1 MAYGASVP
9 FQYRGAADYVD
20 KILKGAK
27 PADLPVQQPTK
38 FDLVINL
45 DRQGPQ
51 PDNTA
56 VAAPAGGSGDRIDGD
71 GPRPAEPMMAPY
83 QKPDWLT
90 THVFNSVVMLL
101 TSLGLSVRGSRILV
115 VRGRKSGQIR
125 TTPVNPLE
133 IGGTRYLVAP
143 RGETEWVRNL
153 RAARGGE
160 LRLGRHREPI
170 GVEELPDEAKPPI
183 LREYL
188 RRWKTETEKFFDGVT
203 AESPESEL
211 RRIAPRHPVFRV
223 LSL

>member
-1 MAYGASVP
+1 
-9 FQYRGAADYVD
+9 
-20 KILKGAK
+20 
-27 PADLPVQQPTK
+27 
-38 FDLVINL
+38 
-45 DRQGPQ
+45 
-51 PDNTA
+51 
-56 VAAPAGGSGDRIDGD
+56 
-71 GPRPAEPMMAPY
+71 MMAQY

-90 THVFNSVVMLL
+90 KHVFNPLVMLL
-101 TSLGLSVRGSRILV
+101 TNRGLSVRGSRILA

-133 IGGTRYLVAP
+133 IGGARYLVAP

>member
-1 MAYGASVP
+1 MARY
-9 FQYRGAADYVD
+9 
-20 KILKGAK
+20 
-27 PADLPVQQPTK
+27 
-38 FDLVINL
+38 
-45 DRQGPQ
+45 
-51 PDNTA
+51 
-56 VAAPAGGSGDRIDGD
+56 
-71 GPRPAEPMMAPY
+71 E
-83 QKPDWLT
+83 KPDWPT
-90 THVFNSVVMLL
+90 KHVFNPLVSLL

-133 IGGTRYLVAP
+133 MSGKHYLVAP

-160 LRLGRHREPI
+160 LRLGLHREPI

-188 RRWKTETEKFFDGVT
+188 RRWKMETGKFFDGVT

-223 LSL
+223 LRL

>member
-1 MAYGASVP
+1 
-9 FQYRGAADYVD
+9 
-20 KILKGAK
+20 
-27 PADLPVQQPTK
+27 
-38 FDLVINL
+38 
-45 DRQGPQ
+45 
-51 PDNTA
+51 
-56 VAAPAGGSGDRIDGD
+56 
-71 GPRPAEPMMAPY
+71 MMAQY

-90 THVFNSVVMLL
+90 KHVFNPLVMLL
-101 TSLGLSVRGSRILV
+101 TNRGLSVRGSRILA

-133 IGGTRYLVAP
+133 IGGARYLVAP

-211 RRIAPRHPVFRV
+211 RRIARHPVFRV

>member
-1 MAYGASVP
+1 MARY
-9 FQYRGAADYVD
+9 
-20 KILKGAK
+20 
-27 PADLPVQQPTK
+27 
-38 FDLVINL
+38 
-45 DRQGPQ
+45 
-51 PDNTA
+51 
-56 VAAPAGGSGDRIDGD
+56 
-71 GPRPAEPMMAPY
+71 E
-83 QKPDWLT
+83 KPDWLT
-90 THVFNSVVMLL
+90 QHVFNPLVSLL
-101 TSLGLSVRGSRILV
+101 TNLGVSVRGSRILV

-133 IGGTRYLVAP
+133 IGGKRYLVAP

-153 RAARGGE
+153 RATRGGE

-170 GVEELPDEAKPPI
+170 GVEDLPDDLKPPI

-188 RRWKTETEKFFDGVT
+188 RRWKMETGKFFDGVT

>member
-1 MAYGASVP
+1 MA
-9 FQYRGAADYVD
+9 Q
-20 KILKGAK
+20 
-27 PADLPVQQPTK
+27 
-38 FDLVINL
+38 
-45 DRQGPQ
+45 
-51 PDNTA
+51 
-56 VAAPAGGSGDRIDGD
+56 
-71 GPRPAEPMMAPY
+71 Y

-90 THVFNSVVMLL
+90 KHVFNPLVMLL
-101 TSLGLSVRGSRILV
+101 TNRGLSVRGSRILA

-133 IGGTRYLVAP
+133 IGGARYLVAP

>member
-1 MAYGASVP
+1 
-9 FQYRGAADYVD
+9 
-20 KILKGAK
+20 
-27 PADLPVQQPTK
+27 
-38 FDLVINL
+38 
-45 DRQGPQ
+45 
-51 PDNTA
+51 
-56 VAAPAGGSGDRIDGD
+56 
-71 GPRPAEPMMAPY
+71 MMAQY

-90 THVFNSVVMLL
+90 KHVFNPLVMLL
-101 TSLGLSVRGSRILV
+101 TNRGVSVRGSRILA

-133 IGGTRYLVAP
+133 IGGARYLVAP

-188 RRWKTETEKFFDGVT
+188 RRWKTETEKFFAGVT